1 MIIPTNFFPAVND
14 INNLKYVFLLLHAGL
29 LHMLSHG
36 NYDQY
41 HCGRKSKKINNN
53 KMIDNI
59 WCLAPLSA
67 IFHLY
72 HGDEFS

>member
-1 MIIPTNFFPAVND
+1 
-14 INNLKYVFLLLHAGL
+14 
-29 LHMLSHG
+29 MLSHG

-67 IFHLY
+67 IFQLY